1 MSLQGGKL
9 TFAVDTPCNAITN
22 TIYEPTV
29 HTYFQN
35 EEGQGQGIKKD
46 TIIVKNA
53 DVVITKSA
61 DRADPVPGDTV
72 TYTLNIANQG
82 SHEASNI
89 TLTDTLPIGTC
100 YVPGS
105 SAALS
110 DGWSIGE
117 PTITSNTATCGPTT
131 QQSISWSVASGN
143 AITHATNGW
152 NAYLPANS
160 ETVLVTYQ
168 ITITNGAQAG
178 DNIIN
183 DVVIDTTN
191 PEEDNANNT
200 GQSQTTVP
208 YPDLLVTTAGD
219 ETVQPGE

>member
-1 MSLQGGKL
+1 M
-9 TFAVDTPCNAITN
+9 
-22 TIYEPTV
+22 
-29 HTYFQN
+29 
-35 EEGQGQGIKKD
+35 
-46 TIIVKNA
+46 
-53 DVVITKSA
+53 ITKSA

-89 TLTDTLPIGTC
+89 TLTDTLPLGTC

-105 SAALS
+105 SSTLS

-117 PTITSNTATCGPTT
+117 PTITSNTTTCGPTT
-131 QQSISWSVASGN
+131 QQSISWSIVSGN
-143 AITHATNGW
+143 AITHAANGW

-178 DNIIN
+178 DAIIN

-208 YPDLLVTTAGD
+208 YPDLLVTATGD
-219 ETVQPGE
+219 EMVEPGE